1 MPKIEE
7 NNAVLSTGQK
17 MPLVGLGTWKS
28 KPGQLVALM
37 LGVSMAVLLSQT
49 LPTTQRHVR
58 LHTGQLMPIVGLG
71 TWKSKPGQVSN
82 AVKVALE
89 SGYRHIDCA
98 AVYGNEVEV
107 GQGLKAGFDAGVK
120 REDVFITSKLWNSQH
135 KPELVKGA
143 CEQTLK
149 DLGVDYLDL
158 YLIHWPT
165 AFQSGDNRFPKDD
178 EGNLIFEE
186 IPPIDTWKAMEKLVD
201 DGLVKA
207 IGLSNFNHKQIDDIL
222 ADARIK
228 PAVLQV
234 ESHPY
239 MSNTKLFNYCT
250 EKGIVMTAY
259 SPLGSPDRPWAKPG
273 EPSLLEDPKLKAIAD
288 KYNKQPAQI
297 CIKYQAQRGV
307 VVIPK
312 SVTPARIKANFD
324 VFDFTLSEDDMKTV
338 ASFERGW
345 RACIPTKEVDG
356 KTVPRDGHHKY
367 FPFHEEY

>member
-1 MPKIEE
+1 MSAPAAKMPKLDGHSAIL
-7 NNAVLSTGQK
+7 NTGAK

-28 KPGQLVALM
+28 KPGQVE
-37 LGVSMAVLLSQT
+37 T
-49 LPTTQRHVR
+49 
-58 LHTGQLMPIVGLG
+58 
-71 TWKSKPGQVSN
+71 
-82 AVKVALE
+82 AVKTALE
-89 SGYRHIDCA
+89 AGYRHIDCA

-107 GQGLKAGFDAGVK
+107 GAGLNAGFESGVK
-120 REDVFITSKLWNSQH
+120 REDVFITSKVWNTFH
-135 KPELVKGA
+135 RPDLVKPA
-143 CEQTLK
+143 LEQTLK
-149 DLGVDYLDL
+149 DLGVAYLDL

-165 AFQSGDNRFPKDD
+165 GFKSGDNKFPKDD
-178 EGNLIFEE
+178 EGNMIYEE
-186 IPPIDTWKAMEKLVD
+186 IPPIDTWKAMEDLVD
-201 DGLVKA
+201 AGLIKA
-207 IGLSNFNHKQIDDIL
+207 IGLSNFNHKQIDDII
-222 ADARIK
+222 AQARIQ

-273 EPSLLEDPKLKAIAD
+273 DPSLLEDPKIKAIAD
-288 KYNKQPAQI
+288 KYGKAPAQV

-312 SVTPARIKANFD
+312 SVTPSRIQDNFA
-324 VFDFTLSEDDMKTV
+324 VFDFELSAEDMATV

-356 KTVPRDGHHKY
+356 KVVPRDGAHKY